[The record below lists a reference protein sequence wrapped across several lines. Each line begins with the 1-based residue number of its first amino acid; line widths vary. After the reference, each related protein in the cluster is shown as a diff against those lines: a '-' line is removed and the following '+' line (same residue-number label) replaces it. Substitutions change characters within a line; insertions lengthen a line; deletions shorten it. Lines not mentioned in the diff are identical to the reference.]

1 MGAETNAGR
10 DVDADLVEHVAGESD
25 RVVARGHGRP
35 HIESRAWWLDRPA
48 EAVQRVS
55 DQAVP
60 ALVDLACRSRLVFSS
75 IESFDTSPL
84 HRLEDAGVNVGLE
97 LADQSHQVGSS
108 AH

>member
-10 DVDADLVEHVAGESD
+10 DVDADLIEHVAGESD
-25 RVVARGHGRP
+25 RVVARRHGRP

-60 ALVDLACRSRLVFSS
+60 ALVDLACRSRIVFSS
-75 IESFDTSPL
+75 IESLDNSTL
-84 HRLEDAGVNVGLE
+84 DRLVDAVVYVGLE
-97 LADQSHQVGSS
+97 LLE
-108 AH
+108 